1 MIEVIKS
8 SFRGENKEGDFAWM
22 IRQPHHQGT
31 LFIFNDNEGE
41 FYTHLNGGQHRCG
54 GGGGNAK
61 IRPFQCQPSPQAIGI
76 PTGTYDSGPHYKGYS
91 SLDDHVRKVL
101 EDAFQQIE
109 SLLKTGRYSAIAFS
123 WSDETKL
130 GGEIFKTAQPVRDF
144 IVEQIF
150 LTAEKF

>member
-8 SFRGENKEGDFAWM
+8 KFHGGGKEGDFAWM
-22 IRQPHHQGT
+22 IKQPHHQGT
-31 LFIFNDNEGE
+31 LFLFNDNEGE
-41 FYTHLNGGQHRCG
+41 FYKHFNGGIHECG
-54 GGGGNAK
+54 EGGGNAE
-61 IRPFQCQPSPQAIGI
+61 IRPFQCLPVPRAIGI
-76 PTGTYDSGPHYKGYS
+76 PTGTYSKGPHHKGYS

-101 EDAFQQIE
+101 ADAFQQLE
-109 SLLKTGRYSAIAFS
+109 SLLKTGRYTTIAFS

-130 GGEIFKTAQPVRDF
+130 GGKIFETAQPVRDY